1 MRESNNM
8 INSLGR
14 VVKLLVIYIKR
25 KHFYIMKVIYNFV
38 IKPNN
43 TLKSVRNVQQYL
55 NMGESK

>member
-1 MRESNNM
+1 MLRENNNIIKPM
-8 INSLGR
+8 NR
-14 VVKLLVIYIKR
+14 VAQLIIYIKR
-25 KHFYIMKVIYNFV
+25 KRFYIMKVIYNSV